1 MDFIIREAIVDD
13 YKDIFVINRDSLGYE
28 YPIDKTKD
36 NLYNLINDENNKI
49 FVAVY
54 ENKVIGYIHLIDHNV
69 SYFDHLKN
77 VLAIAVHNDF
87 KRQGIGSS
95 LMNKGEE
102 WAKETGAVG
111 VKLLS
116 SEFRPE
122 AHEFY
127 KSIGYKFKK
136 KQLNFQKLF

>member
-1 MDFIIREAIVDD
+1 MV
-13 YKDIFVINRDSLGYE
+13 
-28 YPIDKTKD
+28 
-36 NLYNLINDENNKI
+36 
-49 FVAVY
+49 
-54 ENKVIGYIHLIDHNV
+54 DHNV

-77 VLAIAVHNDF
+77 VLAVAVKNDF
-87 KRQGIGSS
+87 KRMGIGSA
-95 LMNKGEE
+95 LMEKGEE

-127 KSIGYKFKK
+127 KNIGYKFKK
-136 KQLNFQKLF
+136 NQLNFQKIF